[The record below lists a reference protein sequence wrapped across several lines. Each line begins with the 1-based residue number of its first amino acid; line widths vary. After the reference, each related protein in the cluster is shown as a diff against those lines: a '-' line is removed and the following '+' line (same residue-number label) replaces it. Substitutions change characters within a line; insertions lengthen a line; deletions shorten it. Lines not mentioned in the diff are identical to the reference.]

1 MSLAITIKRSLAV
14 IGAICAAWICMSALF
29 AIVMFVGDFVKT
41 VHHDGQDALS
51 QMTAAFFSLPP
62 QWIIITILLSVY
74 SVIYNIRNKELVK
87 KWFSQFFEKFFE
99 E

>member
-1 MSLAITIKRSLAV
+1 MSLAIIIKRSLAIV
-14 IGAICAAWICMSALF
+14 GAICAAWICTSALF

-41 VHHDGQDALS
+41 VRHDGQDAMS
-51 QMTAAFFSLPP
+51 QMAAAFFNLPT
-62 QWIIITILLSVY
+62 QWIITVILLSLY
-74 SVIYNIRNKELVK
+74 SVIYITWNKELVK